1 MVRFMYAPTRF
12 CVKSGNLECNQ
23 GYASMYTYSNVIPKI
38 GMPVVQPHVKL
49 SFDFFFSVK
58 CMFVTLH
65 CKGSSDH
72 PLDSRKTK
80 LLMVKR

>member
-1 MVRFMYAPTRF
+1 MHQPDFV
-12 CVKSGNLECNQ
+12 LNQ
-23 GYASMYTYSNVIPKI
+23 EILNAIKFMYTYSNVIPKI

>member
-23 GYASMYTYSNVIPKI
+23 VYASMYTYSNVIPKI

-49 SFDFFFSVK
+49 SFDFFSQLSACLLLYIVK
-58 CMFVTLH
+58 
-65 CKGSSDH
+65 DH
-72 PLDSRKTK
+72 PTIHWIVERLNC
-80 LLMVKR
+80 